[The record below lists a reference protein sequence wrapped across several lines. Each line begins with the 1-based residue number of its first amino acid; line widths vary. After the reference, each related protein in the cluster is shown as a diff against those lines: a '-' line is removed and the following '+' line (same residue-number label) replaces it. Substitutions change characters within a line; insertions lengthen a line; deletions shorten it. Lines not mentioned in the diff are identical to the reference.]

1 IYQNEQALNL
11 ILTDLP
17 EGQSREAVKYLF
29 RPLDVFNYTEMKL
42 FIHGDPNYIDS
53 TSVSYIDQVTGQNSA
68 EVFFR
73 FGTDTNN
80 YYEYRQPCE
89 YNLEPGSN
97 GWNNISINFS
107 ELTAVKNA
115 PLDPITGKRIVSVTG
130 LPGHFYVVKG
140 NPTLTAVKFLSVG
153 VFNLDSTFNPGP
165 LSGEVW
171 INELRVVGADDS
183 PGWAYSFNTSFKFAD
198 LMTVNFNMSQNNP
211 YFHKLSDRFGSR
223 VENQNWALST
233 DLDILKLIPFN
244 MRESSLRVNYSHT
257 ESLGKPLY
265 IPGTDVKVDEAAKQQ
280 VNAPPDSLGNPAQ
293 TPEQLILETQTLNV
307 VNTISSSNIKLKLPT
322 DVWYIR
328 DTWNALSF
336 GINYNNRFGR
346 SPTVLESKS
355 WLWNAS
361 VNYGFNFSPDLYI
374 RLADIPIVGFFFSI
388 FNDYKD
394 LKVFFA
400 PQNFSANLTAS
411 RNKNSSQT
419 RPRLGIST
427 EPIISQDFT
436 TSRGFQFNWKLTDG
450 GLANLNINYNVNMN
464 SSLADILTDV
474 NGMERTEG
482 DIWNNIISSAGFGK
496 DYRYQQSFDL
506 RTSPRLPSL
515 WDINR
520 YFTITAGYSVGY
532 QWAFDLRQDEI
543 GRSAGFNQ
551 KFTAGMILRWKSLT
565 EPIFGKDESPSTTKK
580 GDIGKNKESSDSTGV
595 VVGEKPSSLNRAFQF
610 FKSVI
615 KYVFFDWDNF
625 TSNYSHDYGVSKSG
639 INARGTG
646 FYNFWGIT
654 QNVDNGPSRAFQL
667 GLSSDVGPRAFV
679 PGSNTNLSDAYSEK
693 NNIDLKTA
701 RPLWEGA
708 KIDLNW
714 NVNWAE
720 NKNVTLSANEF
731 GNISITNTTATGSI
745 SRTFLSLP
753 PGLPFVESGIKK
765 VNALYNPN
773 AEDPRKSLNDAFIE
787 GFETFPL
794 LSSLPMFSDVAKY
807 IPRAN
812 WRVTWDG
819 LEKILFFKSIAQ
831 RISLDHAYSSTYT
844 EGWKLTTEGNKE
856 IQTQRVEYGFTPF
869 AGLNITF
876 GELWGGNLT
885 GSIKF
890 SSRTSYDLSSSTTNI
905 NETLSRDIGFTAS
918 YSKAGFE
925 VPLFGLSLKND
936 VEFLISYTS
945 TKNSVVRFEMDKF
958 TEAGIPQDGTTRTT
972 IEPRIK
978 YTISSKVTLSI
989 FYKRSSVEPEG
1000 AARIPPTT
1008 TNEAGLDVNIV
1019 IQ

>member
-1 IYQNEQALNL
+1 
-11 ILTDLP
+11 
-17 EGQSREAVKYLF
+17 
-29 RPLDVFNYTEMKL
+29 
-42 FIHGDPNYIDS
+42 
-53 TSVSYIDQVTGQNSA
+53 
-68 EVFFR
+68 
-73 FGTDTNN
+73 
-80 YYEYRQPCE
+80 
-89 YNLEPGSN
+89 
-97 GWNNISINFS
+97 
-107 ELTAVKNA
+107 
-115 PLDPITGKRIVSVTG
+115 
-130 LPGHFYVVKG
+130 
-140 NPTLTAVKFLSVG
+140 
-153 VFNLDSTFNPGP
+153 
-165 LSGEVW
+165 
-171 INELRVVGADDS
+171 
-183 PGWAYSFNTSFKFAD
+183 
-198 LMTVNFNMSQNNP
+198 
-211 YFHKLSDRFGSR
+211 
-223 VENQNWALST
+223 
-233 DLDILKLIPFN
+233 
-244 MRESSLRVNYSHT
+244 
-257 ESLGKPLY
+257 
-265 IPGTDVKVDEAAKQQ
+265 
-280 VNAPPDSLGNPAQ
+280 
-293 TPEQLILETQTLNV
+293 
-307 VNTISSSNIKLKLPT
+307 
-322 DVWYIR
+322 
-328 DTWNALSF
+328 
-336 GINYNNRFGR
+336 
-346 SPTVLESKS
+346 
-355 WLWNAS
+355 
-361 VNYGFNFSPDLYI
+361 
-374 RLADIPIVGFFFSI
+374 
-388 FNDYKD
+388 
-394 LKVFFA
+394 
-400 PQNFSANLTAS
+400 
-411 RNKNSSQT
+411 
-419 RPRLGIST
+419 
-427 EPIISQDFT
+427 
-436 TSRGFQFNWKLTDG
+436 
-450 GLANLNINYNVNMN
+450 
-464 SSLADILTDV
+464 
-474 NGMERTEG
+474 
-482 DIWNNIISSAGFGK
+482 
-496 DYRYQQSFDL
+496 
-506 RTSPRLPSL
+506 
-515 WDINR
+515 
-520 YFTITAGYSVGY
+520 
-532 QWAFDLRQDEI
+532 
-543 GRSAGFNQ
+543 
-551 KFTAGMILRWKSLT
+551 
-565 EPIFGKDESPSTTKK
+565 SPSTTKK

-945 TKNSVVRFEMDKF
+945 TKNSVVRYEMDKF
-958 TEAGIPQDGTTRTT
+958 TEEGIPQDGTTRTT